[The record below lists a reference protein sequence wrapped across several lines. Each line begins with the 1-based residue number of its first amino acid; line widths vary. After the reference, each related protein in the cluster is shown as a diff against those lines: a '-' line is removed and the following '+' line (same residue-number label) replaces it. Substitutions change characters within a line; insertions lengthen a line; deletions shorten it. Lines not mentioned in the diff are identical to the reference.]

1 MKDGY
6 DGFIS
11 TEETITKRGLW
22 LVLAIMLLILP
33 GCSGNDIKPF
43 LDNLHTDCKRDY
55 TFSIAS
61 GGVGGV
67 GASGTVTGN
76 IHCDPVKPSE
86 PAPAPAQ

>member
-1 MKDGY
+1 MKDDY
-6 DGFIS
+6 EGFIS
-11 TEETITKRGLW
+11 RSKASIF
-22 LVLAIMLLILP
+22 LVLAIAMLILP

-76 IHCDPVKPSE
+76 IHCDPLSQPVT
-86 PAPAPAQ
+86 PAPVPATP

>member
-1 MKDGY
+1 MK
-6 DGFIS
+6 
-11 TEETITKRGLW
+11 ITT
-22 LVLAIMLLILP
+22 VLILALASAVMA

-76 IHCDPVKPSE
+76 VHCDPANPPAVVT
-86 PAPAPAQ
+86 PAPSTP